1 MDFVK
6 EKLHAD
12 QIYFLFSGILS
23 KAKFASLD
31 TQRFLTKH
39 GSFWGFFTFSSE
51 KERLELASLKAK
63 HEIQLSFWLQQLCL
77 DAKYYNQLLS
87 QGINSVES
95 LIDNLNTIKLQQIFE
110 DEDFDKLQEAIKV
123 QDEQSFE
130 DSLPF
135 RSAVA
140 VFSFSWWSIK
150 FVGEFCFL
158 KRYQFVI
165 KINTLVS
172 MKASSHYNY
181 CGRRSG
187 HQCLP

>member
-1 MDFVK
+1 MAWQYCINIDFLK

-12 QIYFLFSGILS
+12 WIYFLFSGILS
-23 KAKFASLD
+23 KAKFSSLD
-31 TQRFLTKH
+31 AQRFLTKH
-39 GSFWGFFTFSSE
+39 GSFWGFFTFNSE

-63 HEIQLSFWLQQLCL
+63 HEIQLLFWLQQLCL

-95 LIDNLNTIKLQQIFE
+95 LTDNLNTFKLQQIFD
-110 DEDFDKLQEAIKV
+110 DEDFAKLQEAIKV
-123 QDEQSFE
+123 QDSQSFE

-135 RSAVA
+135 RSVVA

-158 KRYQFVI
+158 TGYQFVI
-165 KINTLVS
+165 KYFNLIEGQFS
-172 MKASSHYNY
+172 
-181 CGRRSG
+181 
-187 HQCLP
+187 